1 MFFIYINDLSDGLR
15 CKPKLFADDTSLFF
29 TLHNINKAT
38 SDLNNDL
45 IKITQWDFQLK
56 MSFNPEISEQAL
68 EFIFSRKRTISHPS
82 LTFDDTPVL
91 DKLYFEE
98 LLNKVIPKVN
108 KTIGV
113 IRKLQN
119 VLPRPALLRICKSLS
134 DPIYI
139 NVLLYTWNYNM
150 KKNNM

>member
-1 MFFIYINDLSDGLR
+1 MFYIYINDLFNSLR

-45 IKITQWDFQLK
+45 IKITQWAFQLK
-56 MSFNPEISEQAL
+56 MSFNPEISEQAV

-82 LTFDDTPVL
+82 LTFDDIPVAQICSQKHFGMVL

-98 LLNKVIPKVN
+98 LLNKVMPKVS

-119 VLPRPALLRICKSLS
+119 VLPRPVLLRICKSLL
-134 DPIYI
+134 DPI
-139 NVLLYTWNYNM
+139 
-150 KKNNM
+150 